1 MAKAKRTKEKR
12 DAAKAAGRSGDRVV
26 ASNRRARHDYDIL
39 DTIECGIVLTGS
51 EVKSLR
57 EGRAQLADAYAR
69 VDEGELWLYKV
80 HIPPWSFAVG
90 FGAHDPERKRKLL
103 AHRKEI
109 NELVGKTRSQPLTL
123 IPLSLYFK
131 DGRAKVQLGVARG
144 RKLHDKR
151 QAIAERDAKREAAR
165 ETRNVERFR

>member
-57 EGRAQLADAYAR
+57 EGRAQLADSYAR
-69 VDEGELWLYKV
+69 VDEGELWLHKV

-103 AHRKEI
+103 AHRREI

-131 DGRAKVQLGVARG
+131 DGRAKVQLGLARG